1 MNMSLRL
8 DFDYWP
14 EIEPNCSVLVRNSC
28 IILGIRTMEELL
40 RRAEKLDV
48 EFLENFS
55 EESIEEIETIRE
67 IIKKKK
73 LVPPSYN

>member
-1 MNMSLRL
+1 MNMSLKL
-8 DFDYWP
+8 NFDYWP
-14 EIEPNCSVLVRNSC
+14 EIETNCSVLVRNSC
-28 IILGIRTMEELL
+28 IILGIKTMEELL
-40 RRAEKLDV
+40 RRAEKLDE

-67 IIKKKK
+67 IIKEKK